1 MNEKKIKVNAS
12 IGKLGFDVYVTVPQ
26 EAWDKQVDFLEEDVK
41 VELSNSEWDDGFD
54 VNDYDSV
61 QELMESQL
69 VWSNPYQL
77 ILLRLG
83 ALEQLRDV
91 MIEDLV
97 KRDTEHQFVNELQML
112 KGIKDLE
119 RTMIEPFG
127 EPGDAPEDEK
137 FVVIWNNY
145 PQDLLDE
152 LARRFDGIQNK

>member
-1 MNEKKIKVNAS
+1 MDEKKIKVNAS
-12 IGKLGFDVYVTVPQ
+12 IGNLGFDVYVTVPQ
-26 EAWDKQVDFLEEDVK
+26 DAWDKQVDFLEEEVK

-61 QELMESQL
+61 QELMASQL
-69 VWSNPYQL
+69 EWSNPYQL

>member
-1 MNEKKIKVNAS
+1 MDKKKIKVKAQV
-12 IGKLGFDVYVTVPQ
+12 GELEFDVYVTVPQ
-26 EAWDKQVDFLEEDVK
+26 DAWDKQVDFLEEEVK

-61 QELMESQL
+61 QELMASQL

-112 KGIKDLE
+112 KGIKNLE

>member
-1 MNEKKIKVNAS
+1 MNEKKLKVNAS
-12 IGKLGFDVYVTVPQ
+12 FGSLGFDVYVTVPQ
-26 EAWDKQVDFLEEDVK
+26 DAWDKQVDFLEEEVK

-69 VWSNPYQL
+69 VWSNPYSL
-77 ILLRLG
+77 ILCRLG
-83 ALEQLRDV
+83 ALEQLRDAMV
-91 MIEDLV
+91 EDLV
-97 KRDTEHQFVNELQML
+97 KRDTEHQFENELQML
-112 KGIKDLE
+112 KGIKDFE

-152 LARRFDGIQNK
+152 LARRFEGIQKK

>member
-1 MNEKKIKVNAS
+1 MDEKKIKVNAS
-12 IGKLGFDVYVTVPQ
+12 IGNLGFDVSVTVPQ
-26 EAWDKQVDFLEEDVK
+26 DAWDKQVDFLEEEVK

-61 QELMESQL
+61 QELMASQL
-69 VWSNPYQL
+69 EWSNPYQL

-83 ALEQLRDV
+83 ALEQLRDAIV
-91 MIEDLV
+91 EELV
-97 KRDTEHQFVNELQML
+97 EGDTEHQFEHELQML
-112 KGIKDLE
+112 KGIKDFE

>member
-12 IGKLGFDVYVTVPQ
+12 FGNLGFDVYVTVPQ
-26 EAWDKQVDFLEEDVK
+26 DAWDKQVDFLEEEVK
-41 VELSNSEWDDGFD
+41 AELSNSEWDDGFD

-83 ALEQLRDV
+83 ALEQLRDAI
-91 MIEDLV
+91 IEDLV
-97 KRDTEHQFVNELQML
+97 EGDTEHQFDHKLQML
-112 KGIKDLE
+112 KGIKDCE
-119 RTMIEPFG
+119 RAMIAPWDEP
-127 EPGDAPEDEK
+127 DDSAEDEK
-137 FVVIWNNY
+137 FVTVWNNY

-152 LARRFDGIQNK
+152 LARRFEGIQKK

>member
-1 MNEKKIKVNAS
+1 MDEKKIKVNAS
-12 IGKLGFDVYVTVPQ
+12 IGKLDFEVYVTVPQ
-26 EAWDKQVDFLEEDVK
+26 DAWDKQVDFLEEEVK

-77 ILLRLG
+77 ILLRFD
-83 ALEQLRDV
+83 ALDQLRDA
-91 MIEDLV
+91 MIEDLL
-97 KRDTEHQFVNELQML
+97 KRDTEHQFENELQML
-112 KGIKDLE
+112 KGIKDFE

-127 EPGDAPEDEK
+127 EPGDAPDDEK

-152 LARRFDGIQNK
+152 LARRFEGIQNK

>member
-12 IGKLGFDVYVTVPQ
+12 IGNLGFDVYVTVPQ
-26 EAWDKQVDFLEEDVK
+26 DAWDKQVDFLEEEVK

-83 ALEQLRDV
+83 ALEQLRDAI
-91 MIEDLV
+91 IEDLV
-97 KRDTEHQFVNELQML
+97 QGDTEHQFDHELQML
-112 KGIKDLE
+112 KGIKDCE
-119 RTMIEPFG
+119 HAMIAPWDEPD
-127 EPGDAPEDEK
+127 DAAEDEE
-137 FVVIWNNY
+137 FVTVWNNY

-152 LARRFDGIQNK
+152 LARRFEGIQKK